1 MDPLLDLTVRELLS
15 QVSSNDDSPGSGAV
29 AALTTALAAA
39 LVEAAA
45 LRAGD
50 EWPDGADVARRAR
63 RTRERAAPLAAENA
77 RAYREAVQAMR
88 GRPGAESRSERNAAL
103 GKALA
108 RAAEV
113 PLEITT
119 IAEEV
124 AELGA
129 RAAEQGAASLRP
141 DAVAA
146 TLLAGASAAAAANLV
161 AVNLGITDEDPR
173 ARRAHGLAHGAA
185 HALARALAAS
195 REP

>member
-15 QVSSNDDSPGSGAV
+15 QVSSDDDSPGSGAA

-63 RTRERAAPLAAENA
+63 RARERAAPLAATNA
-77 RAYREAVQAMR
+77 KAYREAVQAMR
-88 GRPGAESRSERNAAL
+88 GRRGEESRSEHNAAL
-103 GKALA
+103 GEALV

-146 TLLAGASAAAAANLV
+146 TLLAGVSAAAAANLV

-173 ARRAHGLAHGAA
+173 ARRAHGLAHEAA